1 MSTYTLAFST
11 NHIQVIMTALDTEK
25 EHLQRLILRNQAV
38 PEMQG
43 DVKDWQRRLE
53 DVQEVEAMINDVV
66 FEGE

>member
-11 NHIQVIMTALDTEK
+11 NHIQVIMTALETEK

-38 PEMQG
+38 PDMQG
-43 DVKDWQRRLE
+43 DVEAWQQRLE

>member
-38 PEMQG
+38 PDMQG
-43 DVKDWQRRLE
+43 DVEAWQKRLE